1 MFSAV
6 RFAWAM
12 TKIGGKDSLTCGVP
26 IADLAVNWD
35 RERADRLFRLIAED
49 RTDDVTK
56 SLCRQTGL
64 RAG

>member
-1 MFSAV
+1 
-6 RFAWAM
+6 
-12 TKIGGKDSLTCGVP
+12 VP

-56 SLCRQTGL
+56 ALCRPSGL